1 MLLLRVIGAVVRALV
16 SKEADLVTENLDL
29 RHHRHEKAAGCQ
41 PAASNSETMTCGS
54 PDDQGFEPLFGFETG
69 CIW

>member
-1 MLLLRVIGAVVRALV
+1 V

-54 PDDQGFEPLFGFETG
+54 SDDLSFEPITWFETG